1 MDVAPCFAE
10 IYRQHA
16 AAVYRLAWLLSGD
29 RHEAEDLTSECF
41 ARALG
46 GDGAIRQATVRSYL
60 YAIVRNLV
68 ASRQRRPAIELPA
81 DDERLADMPDAEPDP
96 EQRADLRQRLAQASN
111 ALAALREPER
121 QVLVLCGVHGM
132 DAAEMSD
139 ALGIDAGAVRV
150 RLHRARRALA
160 RLLEPA
166 PAADSLP
173 DTGSPHGSQQGVRDE
188 PA

>member
-46 GDGAIRQATVRSYL
+46 GDGTIRHATVRSYL

-81 DDERLADMPDAEPDP
+81 DDERLAAIPGADADP
-96 EQRADLRQRLAQASN
+96 EQRAELRQRLAQASSG
-111 ALAALREPER
+111 LAALREPER
-121 QVLVLCGVHGM
+121 QVLVLCGVHGL
-132 DAAEMSD
+132 DTAEIAD

-150 RLHRARRALA
+150 RLHRARRALS
-160 RLLEPA
+160 RLMEPA
-166 PAADSLP
+166 HGAVPRSDP
-173 DTGSPHGSQQGVRDE
+173 DDGVRDE
-188 PA
+188 RA

>member
-1 MDVAPCFAE
+1 MDVTPCFAE

-46 GDGAIRQATVRSYL
+46 GDGAIRHATVRSYL

-68 ASRQRRPAIELPA
+68 ASRHRRPAIELPA
-81 DDERLADMPDAEPDP
+81 DDERLADMPGVEPDP
-96 EQRADLRQRLAQASN
+96 EQRAELRERLARAS
-111 ALAALREPER
+111 AGLSALRETER
-121 QVLVLCGVHGM
+121 QVLLLCAVHGL
-132 DAAEMSD
+132 DTAEIAD

-160 RLLEPA
+160 RLVEA
-166 PAADSLP
+166 TATAAAH
-173 DTGSPHGSQQGVRDE
+173 SPPSSDQGVRDE